1 MKKTSNSSTNLQ
13 NNRKLNIDSNNTSI
27 KKSKSRPSVQNFL
40 FHEKIYDKLNEGTVF
55 RFLCESSKKNEK
67 KNINDFS
74 ENSTEMD
81 YDLSMINKY
90 KEDCNL
96 SFISDFDLE
105 KDDDANDSSFNS
117 SLDGDSMEEIEIEKK
132 SI

>member
-1 MKKTSNSSTNLQ
+1 MKKASNSSTNLQ
-13 NNRKLNIDSNNTSI
+13 NNRKLNIDSNNIAIKDSKKRTSE
-27 KKSKSRPSVQNFL
+27 QNFL
-40 FHEKIYDKLNEGTVF
+40 FHEKIYDKLNNGTVLHF
-55 RFLCESSKKNEK
+55 ICESKIKKEK

-105 KDDDANDSSFNS
+105 KDDYANDSSFNS
-117 SLDGDSMEEIEIEKK
+117 SSDEESMENIEIVKN
-132 SI
+132 II

>member
-1 MKKTSNSSTNLQ
+1 
-13 NNRKLNIDSNNTSI
+13 
-27 KKSKSRPSVQNFL
+27 
-40 FHEKIYDKLNEGTVF
+40 
-55 RFLCESSKKNEK
+55 
-67 KNINDFS
+67 
-74 ENSTEMD
+74 MD

-105 KDDDANDSSFNS
+105 KDDDENDSSFNS
-117 SLDGDSMEEIEIEKK
+117 SLDGDSTEEVEIEKK

>member
-13 NNRKLNIDSNNTSI
+13 NNRKLNIDSNNIIIKDSKKRTSE
-27 KKSKSRPSVQNFL
+27 QNFL
-40 FHEKIYDKLNEGTVF
+40 FHEKIYDKLNNGTVLHF
-55 RFLCESSKKNEK
+55 ICESKIKNGK

-117 SLDGDSMEEIEIEKK
+117 SSDEESMENIEIVKN
-132 SI
+132 II

>member
-1 MKKTSNSSTNLQ
+1 MKKASNSSANLQ
-13 NNRKLNIDSNNTSI
+13 NNRKLNIDSNNIAIKDSKKRTSD
-27 KKSKSRPSVQNFL
+27 QNFL
-40 FHEKIYDKLNEGTVF
+40 FHEKIYDKLNNGTVLHF
-55 RFLCESSKKNEK
+55 ICESKIKKEK

>member
-1 MKKTSNSSTNLQ
+1 MKKASNSSTNLQ
-13 NNRKLNIDSNNTSI
+13 NNRKLNIDSNIAIKNSKKRTSD
-27 KKSKSRPSVQNFL
+27 QNFL
-40 FHEKIYDKLNEGTVF
+40 FHEKIYDKLNNGTVLHF
-55 RFLCESSKKNEK
+55 ICESKIKNGI
-67 KNINDFS
+67 KNKNDFS

-105 KDDDANDSSFNS
+105 KDDDENDSSFNS
-117 SLDGDSMEEIEIEKK
+117 SSDEESMENIEIVKN

>member
-1 MKKTSNSSTNLQ
+1 MKKTSISSTNLQ
-13 NNRKLNIDSNNTSI
+13 NNRKLNIDSKNIAIKDSKKRTSE
-27 KKSKSRPSVQNFL
+27 QNFL
-40 FHEKIYDKLNEGTVF
+40 FHEKIYDKLNNGTILHF
-55 RFLCESSKKNEK
+55 ICESKIKNGKKNK
-67 KNINDFS
+67 NDFS

-105 KDDDANDSSFNS
+105 KDDDKNDSSFNS
-117 SLDGDSMEEIEIEKK
+117 SSDKESMENIEIVKN

>member
-1 MKKTSNSSTNLQ
+1 MKKTSISSTNLQ
-13 NNRKLNIDSNNTSI
+13 NNRKLNIDSNNIAIKDSKKRTSD
-27 KKSKSRPSVQNFL
+27 QNFL
-40 FHEKIYDKLNEGTVF
+40 FHDKLNNGTVLHF
-55 RFLCESSKKNEK
+55 ICESRKKNEK
-67 KNINDFS
+67 KNKNDFS

-117 SLDGDSMEEIEIEKK
+117 SSDEESMENIEIVKN
-132 SI
+132 II

>member
-1 MKKTSNSSTNLQ
+1 MKGASVSSTNLQ
-13 NNRKLNIDSNNTSI
+13 NNRKLNIDSNNIAIKDSKKRTSD
-27 KKSKSRPSVQNFL
+27 QNFL
-40 FHEKIYDKLNEGTVF
+40 FHEKIYDKLNEGTVLHF
-55 RFLCESSKKNEK
+55 ICETKIIKGK

-117 SLDGDSMEEIEIEKK
+117 SSDEESMENIEIVKN
-132 SI
+132 II

>member
-1 MKKTSNSSTNLQ
+1 MKKTSISSTNLQ
-13 NNRKLNIDSNNTSI
+13 NNRKLNIDSNNIAIKDSKKRTSD
-27 KKSKSRPSVQNFL
+27 QNFL
-40 FHEKIYDKLNEGTVF
+40 FNDKLNNGTVLHF
-55 RFLCESSKKNEK
+55 ICESRKKSEK
-67 KNINDFS
+67 NKNNFS

-117 SLDGDSMEEIEIEKK
+117 SSDEESMENIEIVKN

>member
-1 MKKTSNSSTNLQ
+1 MKGASVSSTNLQ
-13 NNRKLNIDSNNTSI
+13 NNRKLNIDSNNIAIKDSKKRTSD
-27 KKSKSRPSVQNFL
+27 QNFL
-40 FHEKIYDKLNEGTVF
+40 FHEKIYDKLNNGTVLHF
-55 RFLCESSKKNEK
+55 ICESIKKNEK
-67 KNINDFS
+67 KNKNDFS

-117 SLDGDSMEEIEIEKK
+117 SSDEESMENIEIVKN

>member
-1 MKKTSNSSTNLQ
+1 MKKASNSSTNLQ
-13 NNRKLNIDSNNTSI
+13 NNRKLNIDSKNIAIKNSKKRTSD
-27 KKSKSRPSVQNFL
+27 QNFL
-40 FHEKIYDKLNEGTVF
+40 FHEKIYDKLNNGTVLHF
-55 RFLCESSKKNEK
+55 ICESRKKKEK
-67 KNINDFS
+67 NKNDFS
-74 ENSTEMD
+74 ETSTEMD

-105 KDDDANDSSFNS
+105 KDDDENDSSFNS
-117 SLDGDSMEEIEIEKK
+117 SSDEESMENIEIVKN

>member
-1 MKKTSNSSTNLQ
+1 MKKTSISSTNLQ
-13 NNRKLNIDSNNTSI
+13 NNRKLNIDSNNIAIKDSKKRTSD
-27 KKSKSRPSVQNFL
+27 QNFL
-40 FHEKIYDKLNEGTVF
+40 FHEKIYDKLNNGTVLHF
-55 RFLCESSKKNEK
+55 ICESKIKNGK
-67 KNINDFS
+67 RNKNDFS
-74 ENSTEMD
+74 ETSTEMD

-117 SLDGDSMEEIEIEKK
+117 SSGEESMENIEIVKN
-132 SI
+132 II

>member
-1 MKKTSNSSTNLQ
+1 MKKASISSTNLQ
-13 NNRKLNIDSNNTSI
+13 NNRKLNIDSKNIAIKDSKKRTSD
-27 KKSKSRPSVQNFL
+27 QNFL
-40 FHEKIYDKLNEGTVF
+40 FHEKIYDKLNNGTVLHF
-55 RFLCESSKKNEK
+55 ICESKIKKGK

-117 SLDGDSMEEIEIEKK
+117 SSDEESMENIEIVKN

>member
-27 KKSKSRPSVQNFL
+27 KKSKSRPNVQNFL

-67 KNINDFS
+67 KI
-74 ENSTEMD
+74 
-81 YDLSMINKY
+81 
-90 KEDCNL
+90 
-96 SFISDFDLE
+96 
-105 KDDDANDSSFNS
+105 
-117 SLDGDSMEEIEIEKK
+117 
-132 SI
+132 

>member
-1 MKKTSNSSTNLQ
+1 MKKASNSSTNLQ
-13 NNRKLNIDSNNTSI
+13 NNRKLNIDSKNIAIKNSI
-27 KKSKSRPSVQNFL
+27 KRTSDQNFL
-40 FHEKIYDKLNEGTVF
+40 FHEKIYDKLNNGTVLHF
-55 RFLCESSKKNEK
+55 ICESRKKNEK
-67 KNINDFS
+67 NKNDFS
-74 ENSTEMD
+74 ETSTEMD

-117 SLDGDSMEEIEIEKK
+117 SSDEESMENIEIVKN

>member
-1 MKKTSNSSTNLQ
+1 MKKASNSSTNLQ
-13 NNRKLNIDSNNTSI
+13 NNRKLNIDSKNIAIINSKKRTSD
-27 KKSKSRPSVQNFL
+27 QNFL
-40 FHEKIYDKLNEGTVF
+40 FHEKIYDKLNNGTVLHF
-55 RFLCESSKKNEK
+55 ICESKIKNGI
-67 KNINDFS
+67 KNKNDFS

-81 YDLSMINKY
+81 YNLSMINKY

-117 SLDGDSMEEIEIEKK
+117 SSDEESMENIEIVKN

>member
-55 RFLCESSKKNEK
+55 RFLCESSKKSEK

-105 KDDDANDSSFNS
+105 KDDNANDSSFNS
-117 SLDGDSMEEIEIEKK
+117 SSDEDSTEEIEIEKK

>member
-1 MKKTSNSSTNLQ
+1 MKKASNSSTNLQ
-13 NNRKLNIDSNNTSI
+13 NNRKLNIDSNNIAI
-27 KKSKSRPSVQNFL
+27 KDSKKRASDQNFL
-40 FHEKIYDKLNEGTVF
+40 FHEKIYDKLNNGTVLHF
-55 RFLCESSKKNEK
+55 ICESKIKNGK

-117 SLDGDSMEEIEIEKK
+117 SSDEESMENIEIVKN
-132 SI
+132 II

>member
-1 MKKTSNSSTNLQ
+1 MKKASNSSTNLQ
-13 NNRKLNIDSNNTSI
+13 NNRKLNIDSKNIAIKDSKKRTSD
-27 KKSKSRPSVQNFL
+27 QNFL
-40 FHEKIYDKLNEGTVF
+40 FHEKIYDKLNNGTVLHF
-55 RFLCESSKKNEK
+55 ICESRKKNEK
-67 KNINDFS
+67 NKNDFS
-74 ENSTEMD
+74 ETSTEMD

-117 SLDGDSMEEIEIEKK
+117 SSDEESMENIEIVKN
-132 SI
+132 II